1 MESKRSWTVRPSAVV
16 PLKITEACSGH
27 SYLAEALVQR
37 GFQTYQQARS
47 FLEPDHYIPAPASE
61 LAGVREGAALL
72 KAALEEGQ
80 KFLIW
85 GDFDAD
91 GQTSTA
97 LLASALKRLAKRE
110 NDVHW
115 HVPHRLRDNH
125 GVQADRLQELLNNP
139 CWQADILI
147 TCDTG
152 IDAVEGLAL
161 ARASG
166 LSIIVTDHHDLPP
179 NFGQF
184 EIGCNP
190 VLNLGPDS
198 HSAKNIRSL
207 ADVIVNPKL
216 MDPGHAQSA
225 LPGVGVAFL
234 LIKELYSLLNK
245 EEEITAFLDLVAIG
259 IVADVAE
266 QVGDTRYWLQRG
278 MAALNQTERPGIIAL
293 LKSSRANLGSLR
305 TEDIS
310 FLIAPKMNAAGRM
323 ADASVTVEL
332 MLTDDPVQANALAAT
347 LNNLNEERKVL
358 TGQMLEEAMAQLEYN
373 PDLKG
378 QYSIVLAHKSWHPG
392 ILGLVASRVTETY
405 GLPTVLLQIQNDNTA
420 RGSARSIEGVNIG
433 AALEECH
440 KFLYSSGG
448 HAQAAGLS
456 LNQRKLPDFRQAF
469 DKAVAA
475 HTDDADNSG
484 DLVVDRSLKLEE
496 VNRHLWNQLQRLEPT
511 GKGNPEFLCL
521 STNLIVEKWR
531 KVGRGNS
538 SMLRFQVRQRGN
550 PFPTSAVWF
559 RCPLEKAP
567 TEPID
572 LVSTLRLSHY
582 KDNSNVELLVHSWR
596 LHRQREAADPQPQ
609 PEFPFQ
615 IVDLRAQT
623 PPESPEVA
631 NSASIWYAEGLQ
643 LNPKQLCT
651 RFELASQASEER
663 KDASHLVVWSSPPS
677 RQVLRLLLNAKSWN
691 RITLMAHEQPLP
703 SAFELPPI
711 IYAMCRY
718 AARAREGTLQV
729 PLMAAKLGL
738 TESIV
743 KLCLTLLV
751 DQGII
756 KTSGETVEITS
767 AEESTLVSLDRTRE
781 AGQRAIVEALQ
792 EIRSFRLLYKTE
804 KHQYLLV

>member
-1 MESKRSWTVRPSAVV
+1 MESKRSWAIRPRAEVY
-16 PLKITEACSGH
+16 PEITEACSGQ

-37 GFQTYQQARS
+37 GFKTFQQARC
-47 FLEPDHYIPAPASE
+47 FLDPAHYIPAAASN

-72 KAALEEGQ
+72 KAALEQG
-80 KFLIW
+80 KKILIW

-97 LLASALKRLAKRE
+97 LLASALKRLARRE
-110 NDVHW
+110 DDVHW

-125 GVQADRLQELLNNP
+125 GVQADRLQELLNDP
-139 CWQADILI
+139 GWQPDILI

-166 LSIIVTDHHDLPP
+166 LTIIVTDHHDLPP

-184 EIGCNP
+184 ELGSNP
-190 VLNLGPDS
+190 VIDPRPDS
-198 HSAKNIRSL
+198 PQAMNIRFL
-207 ADVIVNPKL
+207 ADVIINPKL
-216 MDPGHAQSA
+216 MGPGHVQSA

-234 LIKELYSLLNK
+234 LIKELYSLLDREK
-245 EEEITAFLDLVAIG
+245 ETTAFLDLVAIG

-266 QVGDTRYWLQRG
+266 LIGDTRYWLQKG

-305 TEDIS
+305 TEEIS
-310 FLIAPKMNAAGRM
+310 YIIAPKMNAAGRM
-323 ADASVTVEL
+323 ADASLTVEL
-332 MLTDDPVQANALAAT
+332 MLTCDPVQASALATT

-358 TGQMLEEAMAQLEYN
+358 TGQILGEAMAQLDYN
-373 PDLKG
+373 PGLKG
-378 QYSIVLAHKSWHPG
+378 RHSIVLAHKSWHPG
-392 ILGLVASRVTETY
+392 ILGLVASRVAEAF
-405 GLPTVLLQIQNDNTA
+405 GLPAVLLQIQNDNTA

-448 HAQAAGLS
+448 HSQAAGLS
-456 LNQRKLPDFRQAF
+456 LNQRLLPDFRQAF

-475 HTDDADNSG
+475 HTENADNSG
-484 DLVVDRSLKLEE
+484 DLVVDRNLTLEE

-531 KVGRGNS
+531 KIGRGNS
-538 SMLRFQVRQRGN
+538 SMRRFQVRQRGN

-567 TEPID
+567 TEAID
-572 LVSTLRLSHY
+572 LVYALRLSQY
-582 KDNSNVELLVHSWR
+582 KDNSNVELLVQSWR
-596 LHRQREAADPQPQ
+596 LHNQRKAVDPQPQ

-615 IVDLRAQT
+615 IVDLRDQM
-623 PPESPEVA
+623 PPVSPGPA
-631 NSASIWYAEGLQ
+631 NSASIWYAEGLH
-643 LNPKQLCT
+643 LNAKQLCT
-651 RFELASQASEER
+651 RYDLVSQASEESQ
-663 KDASHLVVWSSPPS
+663 AANHLVVWSSPPS
-677 RQVLRLLLNAKSWN
+677 RQVLGLLLNAKSWN
-691 RITLMAHEQPLP
+691 RITLMAYEQPLP
-703 SAFELPPI
+703 SAIELPPI
-711 IYAMCRY
+711 IYSMCRY
-718 AARAREGTLQV
+718 AARAREGALEV
-729 PLMAAKLGL
+729 PMMAAKLGL
-738 TESIV
+738 TETIV

-751 DQGII
+751 DQGLI
-756 KTSGETVEITS
+756 KTAGETVEIAS
-767 AEESTLVSLDRTRE
+767 AEVSTSVSSARARE

-792 EIRSFRLLYKTE
+792 EIRSFRVLYKKE
-804 KHQYLLV
+804 RHQYLLV